1 MDNVGGVVSGFT
13 LKRCICRL
21 ARASLSGLYGIMGIP
36 ARSAIKSLCP
46 VGGNITQGC
55 VGKILAK
62 KIAIKGLY
70 TV

>member
-1 MDNVGGVVSGFT
+1 
-13 LKRCICRL
+13 
-21 ARASLSGLYGIMGIP
+21 MGIP